1 MSASGRAALTITL
14 DKYFEI
20 SMSREYQRCSK
31 SATAFL
37 YTGLHPQGG
46 TQPIVDAPSPSSP
59 TFKVDRIVDRKGVS
73 KPSLVVDVTKLVT
86 KERFT
91 EAIRELSNMF
101 LDALSKH
108 KDRCDESN
116 RRIKRIESQVKRL
129 NDSMTSLQQT
139 VDELK
144 LALKEIQSERLAAST
159 RATNQIITHP
169 DIHDL
174 KEGLLHLQDT
184 LARTIEANEAR
195 FRDLQ
200 MACIDGAKAAR
211 EAYLNMLHNA
221 DTGSNGAIASMLEQ
235 TKKTTQEKIE
245 AAMRELETVRENIA
259 SIKRKQ
265 IKTTNSI
272 DDLTTNTEHDV
283 LKILNDQE
291 ILRTEVKLLAKA
303 VVKLQTGDIAAQEG
317 LARDFEAVRSDVYR
331 RVDELAII
339 IQEALSK
346 LCR

>member
-1 MSASGRAALTITL
+1 
-14 DKYFEI
+14 
-20 SMSREYQRCSK
+20 MSREYQHRSK

-37 YTGLHPQGG
+37 YTGLHPEGDPQHA
-46 TQPIVDAPSPSSP
+46 IDASSPSSP
-59 TFKVDRIVDRKGVS
+59 TFKVERIIDRKGVS

-108 KDRCDESN
+108 KNRCDESN
-116 RRIKRIESQVKRL
+116 KRVKRIESQVKRL
-129 NDSMTSLQQT
+129 ADNMTSLQRT

-144 LALKEIQSERLAAST
+144 LVLKDLQSERVKT
-159 RATNQIITHP
+159 PTKEINQIVNNP
-169 DIHDL
+169 DLHDL
-174 KEGLLHLQDT
+174 KEGLFHLQDT
-184 LARTIEANEAR
+184 LSRTIEANEAR

-200 MACIDGAKAAR
+200 MACADGSKAAKK
-211 EAYLNMLHNA
+211 AYLDMISNTGTTSNNA
-221 DTGSNGAIASMLEQ
+221 IVSMVEQ
-235 TKKTTQEKIE
+235 TKKTTLEKID
-245 AAMRELETVRENIA
+245 AVIQELESFRGDIA
-259 SIKRKQ
+259 NIKRKH
-265 IKTTNSI
+265 IKITNSI

-317 LARDFEAVRSDVYR
+317 LSRDFETVRSDVYR
-331 RVDELAII
+331 RIDELAVII
-339 IQEALSK
+339 HEALSK

>member
-1 MSASGRAALTITL
+1 
-14 DKYFEI
+14 
-20 SMSREYQRCSK
+20 MSREYQRRSK

-37 YTGLHPQGG
+37 YTGLHPEGG
-46 TQPIVDAPSPSSP
+46 PPQLIDTLSPSSP
-59 TFKVDRIVDRKGVS
+59 TFKVDRIVDKKGVS

-116 RRIKRIESQVKRL
+116 RRMKRIESQVKKL
-129 NDSMTSLQQT
+129 SDSMTSLQKT

-144 LALKEIQSERLAAST
+144 LSLKEIQSERAGIPNKAI
-159 RATNQIITHP
+159 NQLITHP
-169 DIHDL
+169 DLHDL

-184 LARTIEANEAR
+184 LSRTIEANETR
-195 FRDLQ
+195 FKDLQ
-200 MACIDGAKAAR
+200 TACADNTKATKKL
-211 EAYLNMLHNA
+211 YLDMLSSA
-221 DTGSNGAIASMLEQ
+221 GTGPNEAIASTLEQ
-235 TKKTTQEKIE
+235 AKRATQDKIE
-245 AAMRELETVRENIA
+245 VATRELEALRGEIA
-259 SIKRKQ
+259 GIKRKQ
-265 IKTTNSI
+265 IKMTNSI

-283 LKILNDQE
+283 LKLLNDQE

-317 LARDFEAVRSDVYR
+317 LAKDFENVRNDVYR
-331 RVDELAII
+331 RVDDLAII
-339 IQEALSK
+339 VQEALSK

>member
-1 MSASGRAALTITL
+1 
-14 DKYFEI
+14 
-20 SMSREYQRCSK
+20 MSREYQRRSK

-37 YTGLHPQGG
+37 YTGLHPEGG
-46 TQPIVDAPSPSSP
+46 PPQLIGTLSPSSP

-116 RRIKRIESQVKRL
+116 RRIKRIETQVKKL
-129 NDSMTSLQQT
+129 NDNMTSLQKL

-144 LALKEIQSERLAAST
+144 LSLKEIQPERVEGSNKAI
-159 RATNQIITHP
+159 NQLITHP
-169 DIHDL
+169 DFHDL

-184 LARTIEANEAR
+184 LSRTIEANETR
-195 FRDLQ
+195 FKDLQ
-200 MACIDGAKAAR
+200 TACTDNTKATKKL
-211 EAYLNMLHNA
+211 YLDMLA
-221 DTGSNGAIASMLEQ
+221 STGTGPNEAIASILEQ
-235 TKKTTQEKIE
+235 AKRVTQEKIE
-245 AAMRELETVRENIA
+245 ITIQELETLRGEIA
-259 SIKRKQ
+259 GIKRKQ
-265 IKTTNSI
+265 IKMTNSI

-283 LKILNDQE
+283 LKLLNDQE

-317 LARDFEAVRSDVYR
+317 LAKDFENVRNDVYR
-331 RVDELAII
+331 RVDDLAII
-339 IQEALSK
+339 VQEALSK

>member
-1 MSASGRAALTITL
+1 
-14 DKYFEI
+14 
-20 SMSREYQRCSK
+20 MSREYQRRSK

-37 YTGLHPQGG
+37 YTGMNPEGIPPQL
-46 TQPIVDAPSPSSP
+46 VDTLSPSSP
-59 TFKVDRIVDRKGVS
+59 TFKVDRIVDKKGVS

-116 RRIKRIESQVKRL
+116 RRIRRIEAQVKRL
-129 NDSMTSLQQT
+129 SDSMTSLQKT
-139 VDELK
+139 VEELK
-144 LALKEIQSERLAAST
+144 HSLKEIQSERVRTPTGVA
-159 RATNQIITHP
+159 NQIVTHP
-169 DIHDL
+169 DVHDL

-184 LARTIEANEAR
+184 LARTIEANETR
-195 FRDLQ
+195 FKDLQ
-200 MACIDGAKAAR
+200 MASIDNAKAAKKL
-211 EAYLNMLHNA
+211 YLDVLSNT
-221 DTGSNGAIASMLEQ
+221 DTGSNGAIVSILEQ
-235 TKKTTQEKIE
+235 VKKITQERTE
-245 AAMRELETVRENIA
+245 TAARELEAFRSEIA

-265 IKTTNSI
+265 IKITNLV

-283 LKILNDQE
+283 LKLLNDQE

-303 VVKLQTGDIAAQEG
+303 VIKMQTGDIAAQEG
-317 LARDFEAVRSDVYR
+317 LAKDFEGIRADVYR

-339 IQEALSK
+339 IQEILSK
-346 LCR
+346 LGR